1 MLSRRSLF
9 SLFAGTAA
17 LAAGVAKASPDRG
30 GSGVTATVVTDIPE
44 NMKYEIMSHG
54 GGGWGYMISDP
65 SHAHG
70 LYDPGHTHTLQ
81 PVNTRSDGSIR
92 HRQHHPVDFPPKR

>member
-17 LAAGVAKASPDRG
+17 IAAGARVVAAPVPKEVITGLDLAAGPDSTG
-30 GSGVTATVVTDIPE
+30 IFLSTGDDFTFIL
-44 NMKYEIMSHG
+44 
-54 GGGWGYMISDP
+54 DP
-65 SHAHG
+65 SHSHG
-70 LYDPGHTHTLQ
+70 WYFPPSPHTHTYQ

>member
-17 LAAGVAKASPDRG
+17 IAAGARVVAAPVPKEVITGLDLAAGP
-30 GSGVTATVVTDIPE
+30 
-44 NMKYEIMSHG
+44 HG
-54 GGGWGYMISDP
+54 WHFP
-65 SHAHG
+65 
-70 LYDPGHTHTLQ
+70 HTYQ
-81 PVNTRSDGSIR
+81 PVNTRSDGTIR

>member
-17 LAAGVAKASPDRG
+17 IAAGVAKASPDRG
-30 GSGVTATVVTDIPE
+30 GGGVIAIVVPDIPE

-54 GGGWGYMISDP
+54 AGGSGYMISDP
-65 SHAHG
+65 THAHG
-70 LYDPGHTHTLQ
+70 LYDPGHTY